1 MDGWYG
7 DTPVP
12 KSWRI
17 KAEGVPTPDGEPD
30 GEGGSCDRCCT
41 FVPLLDGPSAA
52 PAVFR
57 PGIEAFCLVMNSS
70 PGGGYALFGCVFWGI
85 TGGSSKEVL
94 TWGLH
99 SGPQA
104 LSESRPAG
112 KIHQEFS

>member
-1 MDGWYG
+1 MGSQTVKADRVTDEPLVLWGINVVYWMD
-7 DTPVP
+7 
-12 KSWRI
+12 R
-17 KAEGVPTPDGEPD
+17 
-30 GEGGSCDRCCT
+30 
-41 FVPLLDGPSAA
+41 PLPPQFS
-52 PAVFR
+52 R

-85 TGGSSKEVL
+85 TGGLSKEVL

-99 SGPQA
+99 SGLQA

>member
-1 MDGWYG
+1 MGSQTVKVDRVTDAARLFRYWMD
-7 DTPVP
+7 
-12 KSWRI
+12 R
-17 KAEGVPTPDGEPD
+17 
-30 GEGGSCDRCCT
+30 
-41 FVPLLDGPSAA
+41 PLPPQFSA
-52 PAVFR
+52 PELR
-57 PGIEAFCLVMNSS
+57 RLGMNSS

>member
-70 PGGGYALFGCVFWGI
+70 PGGGYALFGYGI
-85 TGGSSKEVL
+85 GG
-94 TWGLH
+94 
-99 SGPQA
+99 
-104 LSESRPAG
+104 
-112 KIHQEFS
+112 